1 MKKFRHMKKL
11 LLISTVILAT
21 SLGLSAQN
29 KEGVGFGPRV
39 GMNLSNIANGE
50 FESWEDATN
59 HMNIGAVVGL
69 VVNIPFGKYMSFQP
83 EFLFAQ
89 KGARLTREDGIFK
102 DSYVAFINNYLE
114 IPLLAKAR
122 LGGKFYGILE
132 AGPYAG
138 FWLNGKWKS
147 QLVTNGDK
155 GDIEKEKYEF
165 RDEYV
170 IGLSGTMEKDQRI
183 DAGLA
188 VGAGFGFGAG
198 KGNVEF
204 GLRYNMGFVDRIK
217 YENGRPDGV
226 NKQMNR
232 NFGLAASFLF

>member
-21 SLGLSAQN
+21 SLGAIAQN
-29 KEGVGFGPRV
+29 PEGVSFGPRV

-50 FESWEDATN
+50 FENWDEATN

-69 VVNIPFGKYMSFQP
+69 AVNIPFGKYMSFQP
-83 EFLFAQ
+83 ELLFAQ
-89 KGARLTREDGIFK
+89 KGARVTVEDGLLK
-102 DSYVAFINNYLE
+102 DSYLAFINNYLE

-122 LGGKFYGILE
+122 IGGKFYGILE

-138 FWLNGKWKS
+138 FWLNGKMKS
-147 QLVTNGDK
+147 QLVTNGNK
-155 GDIEKEKYEF
+155 EDIKKEKYEF
-165 RDEYV
+165 NDEGPV
-170 IGLSGTMEKDQRI
+170 QDNRI
-183 DAGLA
+183 DAGA
-188 VGAGFGFGAG
+188 AFGAGFGFGAG
-198 KGNVEF
+198 KGNVEI

-217 YENGRPDGV
+217 YEDGRPDNV